1 MISVMLASVSV
12 SSPEP
17 RSASPIYSSPVD
29 CRGRPE
35 DGYYIDARSGRKEH
49 IYESLSQDSESEC
62 PKKVRQS
69 SNRGVEKK
77 PPLPGSSTL
86 NLRRPLSERSNRPL
100 SNIFSSNKRDSDVDG
115 DVTPDL
121 RHTRRTVY
129 FADHNFDDDPTMTS
143 STAGPRSSSCE
154 RETPRKSRKDMFLFW
169 KSSSSSSSSSSKNK
183 TSSPSSSLSSLSMS
197 KDKSK
202 KIFQN

>member
-100 SNIFSSNKRDSDVDG
+100 SNIFSSNKRDSDVDV

-169 KSSSSSSSSSSKNK
+169 KSSSSSSSSSKNK

>member
-17 RSASPIYSSPVD
+17 RPASPIYSSPVD

-100 SNIFSSNKRDSDVDG
+100 SNIFSSNKRDSDVDV
-115 DVTPDL
+115 DVTRVRDVDV
-121 RHTRRTVY
+121 TRRWRGKRRRTPI
-129 FADHNFDDDPTMTS
+129 HRHGRSRSGINFD
-143 STAGPRSSSCE
+143 GFR
-154 RETPRKSRKDMFLFW
+154 W
-169 KSSSSSSSSSSKNK
+169 K
-183 TSSPSSSLSSLSMS
+183 LC
-197 KDKSK
+197 
-202 KIFQN
+202 FF